1 MLKKVAVNKVE
12 VKDESKLFKISKL
25 CWQDIDV
32 IQTISSFHKKKL
44 QYMYLTYADILFSRI
59 VHIKWNHYLPEC
71 LFLYF
76 KIVLKKFYFCLTFML
91 SYCWA

>member
-32 IQTISSFHKKKL
+32 IQTISSFHKKKITVNVHML
-44 QYMYLTYADILFSRI
+44 ISYSLELF
-59 VHIKWNHYLPEC
+59 
-71 LFLYF
+71 
-76 KIVLKKFYFCLTFML
+76 T
-91 SYCWA
+91 